1 MVPQSVRIG
10 IIGDFNP
17 EYRSHHAT
25 NSALEHA
32 ANRLGID
39 AETVWL
45 PTPALSGRDAH
56 EVLANYDGL
65 WAASGSPYNSLDG
78 ALAAIQFAR
87 TRNWPF
93 VGT

>member
-1 MVPQSVRIG
+1 MGSQSVRIG

-32 ANRLGID
+32 AKRLGID
-39 AETVWL
+39 VETVWL
-45 PTPALSGRDAH
+45 PTPALSGSDID
-56 EVLANYDGL
+56 EILMNYDGL
-65 WAASGSPYNSLDG
+65 WAASGSPYHSLDG